1 MSNVQRR
8 CATFE
13 SSSGHRDIS
22 DYHAFLRF
30 AKHEPTDNRVCK
42 QTDVT
47 HCAATGANV
56 KTIYQNNDLK
66 QFFYLV
72 NNSSRMLCNASSHRN
87 QSFLDLVSSF
97 PWTLKPACIYLLV
110 SAKEQMNKWTNL
122 WWTIG
127 LPAIGHPHQLPPWAT
142 GIHNTT

>member
-42 QTDVT
+42 QTDVHT
-47 HCAATGANV
+47 V
-56 KTIYQNNDLK
+56 LQLVPMSK
-66 QFFYLV
+66 QFIKTK
-72 NNSSRMLCNASSHRN
+72 S
-87 QSFLDLVSSF
+87 
-97 PWTLKPACIYLLV
+97 
-110 SAKEQMNKWTNL
+110 
-122 WWTIG
+122 
-127 LPAIGHPHQLPPWAT
+127 
-142 GIHNTT
+142 